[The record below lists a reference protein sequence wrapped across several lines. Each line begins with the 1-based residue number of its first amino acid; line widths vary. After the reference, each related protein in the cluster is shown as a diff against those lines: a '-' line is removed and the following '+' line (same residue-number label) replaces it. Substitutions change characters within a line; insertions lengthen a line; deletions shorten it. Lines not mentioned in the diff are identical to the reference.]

1 MPKLPKGFPFDQKN
15 LIYKTEDTNTNQEW
29 GWSPNSRPIRELLNF
44 SVINLDKPP
53 NMTSH
58 EVSAAISKILN
69 VDKVAHGGT
78 LDPGVSGILPIA
90 LNRATPLARIMLQ
103 SDKEYVIVMRLH
115 KQVDYEKLVKVIK
128 LFEGEIYQRP
138 PIRSAVVRRTRI
150 RKIYA
155 IEILDVDGRDVL
167 LRVSCQAGTYMRKLC
182 TDIGDILGV
191 GAHMI
196 DLRRI
201 RSGIFTEDDTL
212 CRMQDLVDAWELYRE
227 KDEEKYLR
235 KYVLPAEVAA
245 LSLPRIIVNDGAVG
259 ALTYGA
265 QLYVPG
271 IVAFSNN
278 IKPGDLVAIFTIKG
292 ELVALARSIMSSQEI
307 KDNEKGQVTDDTR
320 IVMPRNLYI
329 KEILWRKTC
338 K

>member
-320 IVMPRNLYI
+320 IVMPVSYTHLTLPTTERV
-329 KEILWRKTC
+329 
-338 K
+338 

>member
-15 LIYKTEDTNTNQEW
+15 LIYKTEDTNTNLEW

-58 EVSAAISKILN
+58 EVSAAISRILN

-196 DLRRI
+196 DLRRV

-212 CRMQDLVDAWELYRE
+212 CRMQDLVDAWELYKE
-227 KDEEKYLR
+227 KGEEKYLR

-320 IVMPRNLYI
+320 IVMPRNLYPPMW
-329 KEILWRKTC
+329 KKKTV
-338 K
+338 

>member
-15 LIYKTEDTNTNQEW
+15 LIYKTEDTNTNPEW

-138 PIRSAVVRRTRI
+138 PIRSAVVRKTRI

-212 CRMQDLVDAWELYRE
+212 CRMQDLVDAWELYKE
-227 KDEEKYLR
+227 KGEEKYLR

-320 IVMPRNLYI
+320 IVMPRNLYPPMW
-329 KEILWRKTC
+329 KKKTV
-338 K
+338 

>member
-15 LIYKTEDTNTNQEW
+15 LIYKTEDTNTNPEW

-128 LFEGEIYQRP
+128 LFEGKIYQRP

-212 CRMQDLVDAWELYRE
+212 CRMQDLVDAWELYKE
-227 KDEEKYLR
+227 KGEEKYLR
-235 KYVLPAEVAA
+235 KYILPAEVAA

-278 IKPGDLVAIFTIKG
+278 IKPGDIVAIFTIKG

-307 KDNEKGQVTDDTR
+307 NESEKGQVTDDTR
-320 IVMPRNLYI
+320 IVMPRDLYPPMW
-329 KEILWRKTC
+329 KKKTV
-338 K
+338 

>member
-15 LIYKTEDTNTNQEW
+15 LIYKTEDTNTNPEW

-320 IVMPRNLYI
+320 IVMPRNLYPPMW
-329 KEILWRKTC
+329 KKKTV
-338 K
+338 